1 MRRALVLGLPLAF
14 FAAACTYNNGDANR
28 VLDYHPAVDCGT
40 PAQSTVDV
48 DSQIAI
54 DAGRGASVF
63 VEYASGG
70 HYHVRVACDTTT
82 AAEAA
87 AAAGDPPPTV
97 SCDWDVIV
105 SPEVGH
111 TIASPVAENLEGQ
124 DDLHP
129 FPIPAGSYRLTPHTT
144 IEIDGFSFDTD
155 PGASVLVDAQLD
167 GQCTHNFVWV
177 GDFAVH
183 SGSPSSQLT
192 LIPSA
197 D

>member
-1 MRRALVLGLPLAF
+1 MRRVLVLGLPLAF

-28 VLDYHPAVDCGT
+28 VLDGQPSLDCGT
-40 PAQSTVDV
+40 PAQAKIDV

-54 DAGRGASVF
+54 DAGQGASVF

-70 HYHVRVACDTTT
+70 HYHVRVACDTTV
-82 AAEAA
+82 AAQRA
-87 AAAGDPPPTV
+87 AAAGEPPPNV

-105 SPEVGH
+105 SPEAGH
-111 TIASPVAENLEGQ
+111 AITSPVAENLEGQ

-129 FPIPAGSYRLTPHTT
+129 FPTPTGSYQLTAHTT
-144 IEIDGFSFDTD
+144 TEIDGFTFDTD
-155 PGASVLVDAQLD
+155 PGASILVDAQLD
-167 GQCTHNFVWV
+167 NVCTHNFVWV
-177 GDFAVH
+177 GDGAVH
-183 SGSPSSQLT
+183 YGSPSSQLT